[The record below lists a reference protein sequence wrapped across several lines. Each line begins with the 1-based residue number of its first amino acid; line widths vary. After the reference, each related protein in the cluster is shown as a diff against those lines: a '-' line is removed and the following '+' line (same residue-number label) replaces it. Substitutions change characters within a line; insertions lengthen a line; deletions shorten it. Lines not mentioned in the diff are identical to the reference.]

1 VVNGVPTATYRV
13 QLTSE
18 FDFSSCAAILP
29 YLSSLGILTLYCSP
43 VLQARPGSTHGYD
56 TVDPSRLSEE
66 LGGVEG
72 WATLR
77 AAARDCGMTVLL
89 DIVPNHMAAT
99 VENPW
104 WRDVL
109 EHGRISPYSR
119 VFDIDWESPWPWLR
133 NRVMLPQLPAP
144 PDRVISDGL
153 LAVRLT
159 DAVLVLRCGDIEL
172 PLDVRSWRH
181 ILSPLLTLPS
191 GVVPVGFVRLVRAVA
206 ALQSVHEKP
215 GSHPEIQ
222 YDLRTMLKQ
231 EMMAFLAGG
240 ATPGAGERT
249 VAEFVGDAAARL
261 PPETLRRVLREQNY
275 VLEYWQQG
283 RHALNYRR
291 FFDINDLVGVRVEDE
306 QVFELAHSLLRT
318 LAASEVVCGFRV
330 DHVDG
335 LREPLSYLKRLRSLR
350 VATEMD
356 GTGRPP
362 FVVVEKV
369 LSGEESLPGNWP
381 VEGTTGYDFLNEVAG
396 LFVDPAGLRAL
407 DRHYRR
413 TTRTRVTRAERTYDN
428 KHNVLAQHFYADL
441 ATLAHTLLPVAEWL
455 YPSSGISSRQLI
467 SALTAVTASLPV
479 YRTYYSGRGALAEA
493 DRRYIESALE
503 RAGNQPGALEHPF
516 AFDVVR
522 RALTLDIPESAPARI
537 RKAVREHLMRW
548 QQLSSAAMAKGFED
562 TTLYQDSTLLSLN
575 NVGGRESLAAITLD
589 HFHAWNARRLKDWPQ
604 TMNCTATHDTKRG
617 EDVRARIAVLSE
629 MPEEW
634 AVAVDRWFYTLRS
647 DGTTAAVMQRVDP
660 GTHVFLLQTIIGAW
674 PETTDLRDYAGRLVE
689 YMTKVAREAKT
700 HSSWLEPD
708 EEYERALAGLVE
720 YAVVGEGVGRF
731 HECFDTVIGA
741 VRFHGLVNSVAQ
753 VLLKATCPGI
763 PDFYQGTELLD
774 LSLVDPDN
782 RRLVDYAVRESLL
795 RELAACGHNR
805 PALVDDV
812 VRSWPDERAKMYV
825 MARAL
830 NVRLAHADVFRKGVY
845 TPLDVGGQRSDHV
858 CAFMR
863 SRRDA
868 CIVVLAPLRSRS
880 VAGHVRLPLGTD
892 VWGAAA
898 VTLPAGSPQ
907 VFQDAFTGA
916 NAQARDGRIL
926 VGEALSA
933 YPVALLVG
941 KSARRS
947 DFRRV

>member
-1 VVNGVPTATYRV
+1 VVSGVPTATYRV

-18 FDFSSCAAILP
+18 FGFSRCAAILP
-29 YLSSLGILTLYCSP
+29 YLSSLGIFTLYCSP

-56 TVDPSRLSEE
+56 TVDPTRLSED

-72 WATLR
+72 WATLI
-77 AAARDCGMTVLL
+77 AAARDFGMTVLL

-109 EHGRISPYSR
+109 EHGRISPYSA
-119 VFDIDWESPWPWLR
+119 VFDIDWGSPWPWLR
-133 NRVMLPQLPAP
+133 NRVMLPLLPAP
-144 PDRVISDGL
+144 LDKVISDGL
-153 LAVRLT
+153 LVVHLT
-159 DAVLVLRCGDIEL
+159 DAGLVLRCGDIEL

-181 ILSPLLTLPS
+181 VLSPLLRLPS

-215 GSHPEIQ
+215 GSHPELQ

-231 EMMAFLAGG
+231 EMMAFLAAR
-240 ATPGAGERT
+240 ATPGAGERN
-249 VAEFVGDAAARL
+249 VARLVHDAAVRL
-261 PPETLRRVLREQNY
+261 PPESLRRVLQEQNY

-291 FFDINDLVGVRVEDE
+291 FFDINDLVGVRIEDE
-306 QVFELAHSLLRT
+306 QVFELAHALLRK
-318 LAASEVVCGFRV
+318 LAASEAVCGFRV

-335 LREPLSYLKRLRSLR
+335 LREPLSYLKRLRSIR
-350 VATEMD
+350 VSTEVD
-356 GTGRPP
+356 GTGRSP
-362 FVVVEKV
+362 FVAVEKV
-369 LSGEESLPGNWP
+369 LSGEETLRDGWP

-396 LFVDPAGLRAL
+396 LFVEPMGLEVL
-407 DRHYRR
+407 QKHYRR
-413 TTRTRVTRAERTYDN
+413 TARTRATRAERTYDN

-467 SALTAVTASLPV
+467 SALAAVTAALPV
-479 YRTYYSGRGALAEA
+479 YRTYYSGRGALVEP

-503 RAGNQPGALEHPF
+503 RAGNQQGALKHAL

-522 RALTLDIPESAPARI
+522 RALTLDVPESAPARI

-548 QQLSSAAMAKGFED
+548 QQLSGAAMAKGFED

-575 NVGGRESLAAITLD
+575 NVGGRESLAAITPD
-589 HFHAWNARRLKDWPQ
+589 HFHAWNARRLKDWPR

-647 DGTTAAVMQRVDP
+647 DGATAALMQRVDP
-660 GTHVFLLQTIIGAW
+660 GTHLFLLQTIIGAW
-674 PETTDLRDYAGRLVE
+674 PETTDMRDYAGRLVE

-720 YAVVGEGVGRF
+720 YAVEGEGVGRF
-731 HECFDTVIGA
+731 YECFDTVIGA
-741 VRFHGLVNSVAQ
+741 VRFHGFVNSVAQ

-782 RRLVDYAVRESLL
+782 RRLVDYAARESLL
-795 RELAACGHNR
+795 RELESCHHNR
-805 PALVDDV
+805 PALVDDM

-825 MARAL
+825 MIRAL
-830 NVRLAHADVFRKGVY
+830 SVRLALADVFRKGAY
-845 TPLDVGGQRSDHV
+845 TPLEAGGEMCDHV

-863 SRRDA
+863 SYRGA
-868 CIVVLAPLRSRS
+868 CIVVLAPLRSRI
-880 VAGHVRLPLGTD
+880 VAGHGRLPLGAD
-892 VWGAAA
+892 VWGAEA
-898 VTLPAGSPQ
+898 VTLPLASPQ
-907 VFQDAFTGA
+907 VFQDTFTGA
-916 NAQARDGRIL
+916 KVQAQDGRIL
-926 VGEALSA
+926 LGEALSA
-933 YPVALLVG
+933 FPGALLVG
-941 KSARRS
+941 TSARRS
-947 DFRRV
+947 DSRRV